1 MTAFSRPAAFPL
13 PLLTVPD
20 PPWSRSRR
28 SQQRAALLRQ
38 TVETTNTVSSAL
50 NSLCPPEVSV
60 LEPASNSVSALQS
73 RLSAAVF
80 TAGFVASLLRCATA
94 AAGWRSRTSP
104 TICPLPLNFPTPRR
118 RNPARYQSSH
128 PKSPCLRRL
137 ALLTSCLPCPLMSQR
152 TTETSPPLSQHQPA
166 TSLLSFL
173 LAD

>member
-80 TAGFVASLLRCATA
+80 TAA
-94 AAGWRSRTSP
+94 
-104 TICPLPLNFPTPRR
+104 RR
-118 RNPARYQSSH
+118 WV
-128 PKSPCLRRL
+128 RRL
-137 ALLTSCLPCPLMSQR
+137 TPAMRDGRSWLEEPNFSDYLSTAPQLSYS
-152 TTETSPPLSQHQPA
+152 TPPQPRA
-166 TSLLSFL
+166 TNHRIQNRPAS
-173 LAD
+173 DGWHC